1 MTQQTNWTLQVQED
15 PETGE
20 LILEFPDDVFE
31 GTGWQIGDSIT
42 WIDNGDGSWTLRKTE
57 DE

>member
-1 MTQQTNWTLQVQED
+1 MTKQTKWTLEIQED

-31 GTGWQIGDSIT
+31 GTGWQIGDSIK
-42 WIDNGDGSWTLRKTE
+42 WIDNGDGSWTLRKSE
-57 DE
+57 